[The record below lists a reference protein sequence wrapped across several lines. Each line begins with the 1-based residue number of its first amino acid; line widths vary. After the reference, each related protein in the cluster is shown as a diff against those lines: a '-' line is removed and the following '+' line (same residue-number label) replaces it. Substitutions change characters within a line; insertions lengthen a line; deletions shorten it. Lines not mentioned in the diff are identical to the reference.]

1 MLRDERQAALDEVI
15 VACKALA
22 DHYEEAARLA
32 EGRGLAGL
40 FTELAER
47 RGRQAGELE
56 AHLRRLGELPREPD
70 ADRETLETLLS
81 RARSA
86 LAEDR
91 ARELLEEREAGER
104 ELLARIDGALAE
116 GFSAATRRALEGLR
130 REAEAAIDRLEAAA
144 GDYSA

>member
-15 VACKALA
+15 VACKTLA
-22 DHYEEAARLA
+22 DHYEEAAGLA
-32 EGRGLAGL
+32 EHSALADLFRELAGG
-40 FTELAER
+40 

-70 ADRETLETLLS
+70 ADRETVESLLS

-91 ARELLEEREAGER
+91 DRELIEEREAAER
-104 ELLARIDGALAE
+104 ELLGRIDGALAE
-116 GFSAATRRALEGLR
+116 DFSAATRRVLEDLR
-130 REAEAAIDRLEAAA
+130 REVEAAIDRLEAASA
-144 GDYSA
+144 DYSA